1 MDFSQIRKP
10 SGFVDGKYRKS
21 DSNRRVTSERKVL
34 QGRHEK
40 NENGY
45 IELICLRITHIK
57 RQCSARS
64 GGRGWERT
72 RENRAARVGWTAAG
86 SFGGAQLGVWPTLI
100 APSFPRL
107 LSRSQAYPH

>member
-45 IELICLRITHIK
+45 IELIC
-57 RQCSARS
+57 
-64 GGRGWERT
+64 
-72 RENRAARVGWTAAG
+72 
-86 SFGGAQLGVWPTLI
+86 
-100 APSFPRL
+100 
-107 LSRSQAYPH
+107 